1 MAIKMTI
8 KKTKLTFILAGT
20 LLFSL
25 PMSPAFA
32 HAEHCEIKD
41 TELGDT
47 MKYMKSELRAYVK
60 GFKADDAKK
69 MQKHLNEL
77 LMLSDRASQYT
88 PVMITKM
95 QHVDSDKGEMKEMEH
110 GKMDMSAMSNMQGMS
125 IEQDNQKQHNQ
136 KKKYAIEI
144 KQLNSL
150 FKALNATKDETE
162 IKAILNKIQ
171 AQTKKGH
178 KQFRQ
183 NCKK

>member
-1 MAIKMTI
+1 MTWIQIIKKTII
-8 KKTKLTFILAGT
+8 KKTKLTFVLAGA
-20 LLFSL
+20 LLLTL
-25 PMSPAFA
+25 PMSQAFA
-32 HAEHCEIKD
+32 HAEHCESKD
-41 TELGDT
+41 TELGET

-60 GFKADDAKK
+60 GFKTDDAKK

-77 LMLSDRASQYT
+77 LMLSDKASQYM

-95 QHVDSDKGEMKEMEH
+95 QHADSDKSKMKEMDH
-110 GKMDMSAMSNMQGMS
+110 AKMDMSVMSNMQGMNV
-125 IEQDNQKQHNQ
+125 EQHNQ
-136 KKKYAIEI
+136 KQKYVTEI

-150 FKALNATKDETE
+150 FNALNATKDETE

-171 AQTKKGH
+171 TQTKKGH

>member
-1 MAIKMTI
+1 MTI
-8 KKTKLTFILAGT
+8 KKTKLTLLLAGT

-25 PMSPAFA
+25 PISQAFA
-32 HAEHCEIKD
+32 HADHCEIKD

-95 QHVDSDKGEMKEMEH
+95 QHTDSDKSKMKEMDH
-110 GKMDMSAMSNMQGMS
+110 AKMDMSAMSNMQGMNV
-125 IEQDNQKQHNQ
+125 EQDNQKQ
-136 KKKYAIEI
+136 KYATEI

-150 FKALNATKDETE
+150 FKALNATKDKTE
-162 IKAILNKIQ
+162 IKAILNEIQ
-171 AQTKKGH
+171 TQTKKGH